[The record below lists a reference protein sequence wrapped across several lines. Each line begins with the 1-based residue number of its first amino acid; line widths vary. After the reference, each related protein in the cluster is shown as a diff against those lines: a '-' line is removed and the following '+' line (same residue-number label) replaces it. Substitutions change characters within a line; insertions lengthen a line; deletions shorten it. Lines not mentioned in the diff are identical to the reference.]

1 MGDAIALSL
10 SAMRLLITGAGGMLG
25 ADVAQ
30 SARRDGHDVVALAH
44 ADLDIVDREGC
55 ASAIVG
61 ARADVVVNCAAY
73 TDVDGA
79 ESDEETATA
88 VNGLGAGQ
96 VARAAA
102 AAGAAIVHISS
113 DYVFDGS
120 KAAPYV
126 ETDPPAP
133 VSAYGRSKLAGEL
146 AVADGNPERH
156 AVVRSSWL
164 FGLGGPNFVET
175 MLRMAAERDE
185 VSVVT
190 DQVGCPTWTGHLGE
204 GIVEL
209 CKRFAPGVHHV
220 AGGGSASW
228 YEFAMRIFEATETD
242 CAVRPTTTA
251 EFPRPARRPANS
263 VLASSRAET
272 PSIGPWEQGLEAY
285 LAQRAAVAPPEVE
298 ARGNESRR

>member
-1 MGDAIALSL
+1 
-10 SAMRLLITGAGGMLG
+10 MRLLITGAGGMLG

-30 SARRDGHDVVALAH
+30 SAQRDGHEVVALAH
-44 ADLDIVDREGC
+44 ADLDIVDREAC

-61 ARADVVVNCAAY
+61 ARADVVVNCAGY

-102 AAGAAIVHISS
+102 AVGAAIVHISS

-120 KAAPYV
+120 KAEPYV

-133 VSAYGRSKLAGEL
+133 LSAYGRSKLAGEL
-146 AVADGNPERH
+146 AVAEGNPERH

-164 FGLGGPNFVET
+164 FGCGGPNFVET
-175 MLRMAAERDE
+175 MLRLAAERDE

-242 CAVRPTTTA
+242 CPIRPITTA

-272 PSIGPWEQGLEAY
+272 PFIAPWEEGLEAY
-285 LAQRAAVAPPEVE
+285 LAQRAAIAP
-298 ARGNESRR
+298 ASGESRARRARL